1 MNPNQKIQKLTTLL
15 NKHHEYRK
23 TCLNLIASENTPSP
37 LVEELFDE
45 KLARRYGNY
54 SGIDLYQRNYKGN
67 NYIAEIEAYA
77 QELAKELF
85 NVSFVD
91 FRPLS
96 GNIAGIATTFA
107 LGEPGDIALEV
118 HNGHR
123 YAHKLASSPLKVE
136 LQSIPI
142 PWDGLRSNIDLPATL
157 ALIEKHK
164 PKIVN
169 IGSGVFLFPQ
179 PVAELK
185 SAMRQANPD
194 SYLIYDAAHVI
205 GLIVGGR
212 FQSPFAEGADVIIS
226 STHKTLAG
234 PQGGMILTNDKSI
247 AERIGKT
254 LYPLLMS
261 NHHLS
266 RLPALAGTF
275 VEWMACGA
283 AHADAIVTNAKAL
296 GQALADRDVPML
308 GAKLGYTES
317 HTLIPIVDAFGDGG
331 ELANQLE
338 ACHIIAGAAGL
349 SPEVGTSG
357 LRFGVQEVTRWGMAS
372 EDAPEIADCIV
383 AALSG
388 QSPDTVKPKVAR
400 VAQRFDTVQFTLKI
414 KDNID
419 ST

>member
-1 MNPNQKIQKLTTLL
+1 MNATQKVDKLNSLL
-15 NKHHEYRK
+15 NDHHQYRE

-45 KLARRYGNY
+45 RLAHRYGNY
-54 SGIDLYQRNYKGN
+54 SGIDLFQRNYKGN
-67 NYIAEIEAYA
+67 RYIAKIEEYT

-85 NVSFVD
+85 DAAYVD
-91 FRPLS
+91 LRPLS

-107 LGEPGDIALEV
+107 LAEPGDIALEV

-123 YAHKLASSPLKVE
+123 YARKLLSSPLKVE

-142 PWDGLRSNIDLPATL
+142 PWDGPKSNIDLEATI
-157 ALIEKHK
+157 ALIEEHK
-164 PKIVN
+164 PRIVN

-185 SAMRQANPD
+185 RALQKANPN

-205 GLIVGGR
+205 GFIAGKR
-212 FQSPFAEGADVIIS
+212 FQSPFEEGADVIIS

-234 PQGGMILTNDKSI
+234 PQGGIVLTNDESI

-275 VEWMACGA
+275 IEWMACGS
-283 AHADAIVTNAKAL
+283 AHADAIVANAKAL
-296 GQALADRDVPML
+296 GQALTDHGVPML
-308 GAKLGYTES
+308 GEELGYTES
-317 HTLIPIVDAFGDGG
+317 HTLIPIVDKYGDGG
-331 ELANQLE
+331 ELANHLE
-338 ACHIIAGAAGL
+338 DCHIIAGAA
-349 SPEVGTSG
+349 PMKPDVGASG
-357 LRFGVQEVTRWGMAS
+357 LRLGVQEVTRWGMTP
-372 EDAPEIADCIV
+372 EDAPDIAECIV
-383 AALSG
+383 DALSG
-388 QSPDTVKPKVAR
+388 NTPERVKPKVEK
-400 VAQRFDTVQFTLKI
+400 VAGRFNTLQF
-414 KDNID
+414 
-419 ST
+419 SV

>member
-1 MNPNQKIQKLTTLL
+1 MNATQKVDKLNSLL
-15 NKHHEYRK
+15 NDHHQYRE

-45 KLARRYGNY
+45 RLARRYGNY
-54 SGIDLYQRNYKGN
+54 TGIDLFQRNYKGN
-67 NYIAEIEAYA
+67 RYIAKIEEYT

-85 NVSFVD
+85 GAAYVD
-91 FRPLS
+91 LRPLS

-107 LGEPGDIALEV
+107 LAEPGDIALEV

-123 YAHKLASSPLKVE
+123 YARKLLSSPLKVE

-142 PWDGLRSNIDLPATL
+142 PWDGPKSNIDLEATI
-157 ALIEKHK
+157 ALIEEHK
-164 PKIVN
+164 PRILN

-185 SAMRQANPD
+185 RALQKANPN

-205 GLIVGGR
+205 GFIAGKR
-212 FQSPFAEGADVIIS
+212 FQSPFEEGADVIIS

-234 PQGGMILTNDKSI
+234 PQGGIVLTNDESI

-275 VEWMACGA
+275 IEWMACGS
-283 AHADAIVTNAKAL
+283 AHADAIVANAKAL
-296 GQALADRDVPML
+296 GQALRDHGVPML
-308 GAKLGYTES
+308 GEELGYTES
-317 HTLIPIVDAFGDGG
+317 HTLIPIVDKYGDGG
-331 ELANQLE
+331 ELANHLE
-338 ACHIIAGAAGL
+338 DCHIIAGAA
-349 SPEVGTSG
+349 PMTPDAGTSG
-357 LRFGVQEVTRWGMAS
+357 LRFGVQEVTRWGMTP
-372 EDAPEIADCIV
+372 EDAPDIAECIV
-383 AALSG
+383 DALSG
-388 QSPDTVKPKVAR
+388 NSPEMIKPKVEK
-400 VAQRFDTVQFTLKI
+400 VAERFNTLQF
-414 KDNID
+414 
-419 ST
+419 SV

>member
-1 MNPNQKIQKLTTLL
+1 MNPNQRVQRLASLL
-15 NKHHEYRK
+15 NQHHKYRE

-45 KLARRYGNY
+45 RLAQRYGNY
-54 SGIDLYQRNYKGN
+54 SGIDLFHRNYKGN
-67 NYIAEIEAYA
+67 RYIAEIEAYT

-85 NVSFVD
+85 EVGFVD

-107 LGEPGDIALEV
+107 LAEPGAIALEM

-123 YAHKLASSPLKVE
+123 YANKLLSSPLKVE

-142 PWDGLRSNIDLPATL
+142 PWDGHRSNIDLPATL
-157 ALIEKHK
+157 ELIEKHK

-169 IGSGVFLFPQ
+169 VGSGVFLFPQ

-185 SAMRQANPD
+185 SAMRHANPD

-205 GLIVGGR
+205 GLIAGGR
-212 FQSPFAEGADVIIS
+212 FQKPLVEGADVIIT

-234 PQGGMILTNDKSI
+234 PQGGMVLTNDESI

-275 VEWMACGA
+275 VEWMAFGE
-283 AHADAIVTNAKAL
+283 AHADAIVSNAKAL
-296 GQALADRDVPML
+296 GQALSDWDVPIL
-308 GAKLGYTES
+308 GAELGYTES
-317 HTLIPIVDAFGDGG
+317 HTLIPIVDGFGEGG
-331 ELANQLE
+331 ALANQLE
-338 ACHIIAGAAGL
+338 KCHIIAGAAGL
-349 SPEVGTSG
+349 TPDVGSSG
-357 LRFGVQEVTRWGMAS
+357 LRFGVQEVTRWGMAP
-372 EDAPEIADCIV
+372 EDAPDIADCIV
-383 AALSG
+383 KALNG
-388 QSPDTVKPKVAR
+388 ESPEKVKPKVAEI
-400 VAQRFDTVQFTLKI
+400 AQRFNQIQFTL
-414 KDNID
+414 N
-419 ST
+419 TNNA

>member
-1 MNPNQKIQKLTTLL
+1 MNANKKVQKLTSLL
-15 NKHHEYRK
+15 DKHHEYRE

-45 KLARRYGNY
+45 RLARRYGNY
-54 SGIDLYQRNYKGN
+54 AGIDVYQRNYKGN
-67 NYIAEIEAYA
+67 YYIAEIEAYTQA
-77 QELAKELF
+77 LAKELF
-85 NVSFVD
+85 SAAYVD

-107 LGEPGDIALEV
+107 LAAPGDTALEV

-142 PWDGLRSNIDLPATL
+142 PWDGHRSNIDLNATF
-157 ALIEKHK
+157 ALIEKHR
-164 PKIVN
+164 PKLVN

-185 SAMRQANPD
+185 QAMRQANPD

-205 GLIVGGR
+205 GLIAGGR
-212 FQSPFAEGADVIIS
+212 FQSPFDEGADVIIS

-234 PQGGMILTNDKSI
+234 PQGGIILTNDKSV
-247 AERIGKT
+247 AERIGRT

-275 VEWMACGA
+275 IEWMACGE
-283 AHADAIVTNAKAL
+283 AHADAIVANAKAL
-296 GQALADRDVPML
+296 GQALAERGVPML
-308 GAKLGYTES
+308 GAELGFTES
-317 HTLIPIVDAFGDGG
+317 HTLILIVDAYG
-331 ELANQLE
+331 EGAAVAAQLE
-338 ACHIIAGAAGL
+338 ACHIIGGAAGL
-349 SPEVGTSG
+349 SPEVGTAG
-357 LRFGVQEVTRWGMAS
+357 LRIGVQEVTRWGMTPA
-372 EDAPEIADCIV
+372 DAPEIADCIV

-388 QSPDTVKPKVAR
+388 QAPEVVKPNVAKLAR
-400 VAQRFDTVQFTLKI
+400 RFNTVRFTFEVFEE
-414 KDNID
+414 
-419 ST
+419 

>member
-1 MNPNQKIQKLTTLL
+1 MNPNQKIEKLTSLL
-15 NKHHEYRK
+15 NQHHEYRE

-45 KLARRYGNY
+45 RLARRYGNY
-54 SGIDLYQRNYKGN
+54 QGIDLYQRNYKGN
-67 NYIAEIEAYA
+67 HYIAEIEAWT

-85 NVSFVD
+85 NAKFVD

-107 LGEPGDIALEV
+107 LAEPGDIALEV
-118 HNGHR
+118 GDGHR
-123 YAHKLASSPLKVE
+123 YAHKLASSPLKVD

-142 PWDGLRSNIDLPATL
+142 PWDGHKSNIDLTATVE
-157 ALIEKHK
+157 LIKKHK

-185 SAMRQANPD
+185 SAMRQANPE
-194 SYLIYDAAHVI
+194 SFLIYDAAHVI
-205 GLIVGGR
+205 GLIAGGR
-212 FQSPFAEGADVIIS
+212 FQSPFTEGADVIIS

-234 PQGGMILTNDKSI
+234 PQGGIVLTNDKSI

-275 VEWMACGA
+275 VEWLACGTT
-283 AHADAIVTNAKAL
+283 HADAIVANAKAL
-296 GQALADRDVPML
+296 GQALADRNIPML
-308 GAKLGYTES
+308 GAEIGFTES
-317 HTLIPIVDAFGDGG
+317 HTLIPIVDTFGDGG

-338 ACHIIAGAAGL
+338 ACHIIAGAARL

-357 LRFGVQEVTRWGMAS
+357 LRFGVQEVTRWGMTP
-372 EDAPEIADCIV
+372 EDAPDIADCIV
-383 AALSG
+383 DALSG
-388 QSPDTVKPKVAR
+388 EDPDKVKPKVAR
-400 VAQRFDTVQFTLKI
+400 VAQGFRTIQFTVK
-414 KDNID
+414 
-419 ST
+419 